1 MLVCNLKKIKMKNF
15 NKKIILVLT
24 IFPALVGS
32 MQKSFAEKEAAAKK
46 IEDDALIEKVLDN
59 INLGCLEN
67 CLEAVERREF
77 ERRESELE
85 NINRLLDRLRSLNG
99 LGVIIVYMPDMQD
112 S

>member
-1 MLVCNLKKIKMKNF
+1 MKNF

-24 IFPALVGS
+24 VFPALVGS
-32 MQKSFAEKEAAAKK
+32 MKKHFAAEEAAAKK
-46 IEDDALIEKVLDN
+46 IKDDALIEKVLNN

-77 ERRESELE
+77 ERREFERREFESE

-99 LGVIIVYMPDMQD
+99 LGVIFVYMPDMQD

>member
-1 MLVCNLKKIKMKNF
+1 MKNF

-24 IFPALVGS
+24 VFPSLVGS
-32 MQKSFAEKEAAAKK
+32 MQKPIAAEEAAAKK
-46 IEDDALIEKVLDN
+46 IRDDAEIEKVLRN

-85 NINRLLDRLRSLNG
+85 DINRLLDRLRSLNG
-99 LGVIIVYMPDMQD
+99 LGLIFVYMPDMQD

>member
-24 IFPALVGS
+24 VFPALVGS
-32 MQKSFAEKEAAAKK
+32 MQKPFAAGEAAAKK
-46 IEDDALIEKVLDN
+46 IKDDALVKTVLDN

-85 NINRLLDRLRSLNG
+85 DINRLLDRLRSLNG
-99 LGVIIVYMPDMQD
+99 LGVIFVYMPDMQD

>member
-1 MLVCNLKKIKMKNF
+1 MKNF

-24 IFPALVGS
+24 VFPALVGS
-32 MQKSFAEKEAAAKK
+32 MKKHFAAEEAAAKK
-46 IEDDALIEKVLDN
+46 IKDDALVKTVLDN

-77 ERRESELE
+77 ESE

-99 LGVIIVYMPDMQD
+99 LGVIIVYIPDED
-112 S
+112 L